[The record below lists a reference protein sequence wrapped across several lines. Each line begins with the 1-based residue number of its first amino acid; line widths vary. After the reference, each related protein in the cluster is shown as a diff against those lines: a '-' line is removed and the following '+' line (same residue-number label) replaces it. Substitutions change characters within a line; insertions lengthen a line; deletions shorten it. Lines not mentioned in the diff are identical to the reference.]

1 MSIFEEINAALKS
14 GKEIADDVAM
24 SFGIN
29 RGTSIAKQS
38 KAATMQFPVIISRSI
53 NVDSAQSIVK
63 ALERQYA
70 TFVQMVIYLN
80 PFIDLDKDDLTSYI
94 KRMHQNN
101 PVPMD
106 LVESCCNVYSNEAFT
121 VFTALCEGSNLQIVK
136 SNKDQLFC
144 VEDFLNP
151 NTVNDLYKPESM
163 TLPVAESTLEYYC
176 KKNNIIYE
184 AKHRPKKEPKGIR
197 INDLSQLGDAYQQA
211 YGKIQNGENPNG
223 GKVGPTPNG
232 KPGVVK
238 PSNVNSN
245 PKPTTDNGVVKT
257 NTRKGKGPDI
267 DTENKVTGGNP
278 NKTPAADPKDNDLDP
293 KTKLERE
300 KLDYTKARDIIND
313 ENQSA
318 KEKIKFQQELKKAEA
333 EYRSKVAV
341 KLADNDIK
349 KCNELVPTTIS
360 VSLQVKSKDNFG
372 GLTNFLLGIKGIM
385 HPVNSD
391 EIVSNLLD
399 GYKSGNK
406 FFNFIRWTSGEIKF
420 VKDLLLNVDGI
431 KEDVLRKHNG
441 GSHWWTTLKRR
452 KKLAR
457 LSNRIGGKNILP
469 NASIVVSMEEI
480 IELKEAYGV
489 DLMNVQ
495 HAKRIMDRYFLLGFV
510 VVDESQE
517 LCYFLFDGENSYQA
531 LAFSGLDR
539 ENSNKNDFKEIYK
552 MINSGRI

>member
-1 MSIFEEINAALKS
+1 MKQNGYSQKINPSTNEYLLVHNKQGVVGS
-14 GKEIADDVAM
+14 FSSQKE
-24 SFGIN
+24 
-29 RGTSIAKQS
+29 
-38 KAATMQFPVIISRSI
+38 
-53 NVDSAQSIVK
+53 
-63 ALERQYA
+63 
-70 TFVQMVIYLN
+70 LN
-80 PFIDLDKDDLTSYI
+80 
-94 KRMHQNN
+94 
-101 PVPMD
+101 
-106 LVESCCNVYSNEAFT
+106 
-121 VFTALCEGSNLQIVK
+121 
-136 SNKDQLFC
+136 
-144 VEDFLNP
+144 
-151 NTVNDLYKPESM
+151 
-163 TLPVAESTLEYYC
+163 
-176 KKNNIIYE
+176 
-184 AKHRPKKEPKGIR
+184 
-197 INDLSQLGDAYQQA
+197 DAYNKA

-223 GKVGPTPNG
+223 GKVGPTPDG
-232 KPGVVK
+232 KPGVIK

-257 NTRKGKGPDI
+257 NTRKDKGPDI

-278 NKTPAADPKDNDLDP
+278 NKTPAANPNDNDLDP
-293 KTKLERE
+293 KTKIERD
-300 KLDYTKARDIIND
+300 KLDYAKARDIIND

-318 KEKIKFQQELKKAEA
+318 REKIKFQQELKKAED

-349 KCNELVPTTIS
+349 KCNELVPTTLS